1 MKKLGIVVPYRNRP
15 NQLSQF
21 KQALESFISFPYQL
35 IIVEQTDS
43 KEFNRGKLLNI
54 GFIKAEELDC
64 DYVVFHDIDMLPIS
78 ADYSYSEYPTHL
90 ITDLKLP
97 PETKRDLFDN
107 YFGGVTLFPSKVYK
121 RINGYSNKY
130 FGWGFEDDDV
140 FLRCIEN
147 GINITTKTLPQ
158 YTRNSVAL
166 KFNGNDSFVGIKNT
180 LKSTRD
186 FSIFTSFNLNQIN
199 SKENEITDN
208 NSIFSIPGFDTTL
221 AVNSFF
227 DIYFQ
232 FWKRDL
238 SSISLTSKLFPE
250 GHVNALISF
259 NNTVSPF
266 SATLY
271 INGVEVGSNTFDKL
285 SNLQKSSMI
294 YLGVGDPD
302 RKEKNNWFKGSI
314 DRFVIFDTNL
324 NEEQSLDI
332 TTCNDFT
339 LFNKE
344 YSSNIKHY
352 YEMLNVNGN
361 TLKDIVGNNDGYIH
375 NCEQTYI
382 PIQKDIEK
390 PLPYRRKG
398 EFKVLPHDENGYKDG
413 YWVNWASRKNQLKYL
428 RKYYENRSDYQND
441 GLSTIKYK
449 ISDYNNTNNYHHL
462 QVKI

>member
-1 MKKLGIVVPYRNRP
+1 
-15 NQLSQF
+15 
-21 KQALESFISFPYQL
+21 
-35 IIVEQTDS
+35 
-43 KEFNRGKLLNI
+43 
-54 GFIKAEELDC
+54 
-64 DYVVFHDIDMLPIS
+64 MLPIS

-166 KFNGNDSFVGIKNT
+166 KFNGKDSFVGIKNT

-271 INGVEVGSNTFDKL
+271 INGVDVGSNTFDKL

-324 NEEQSLDI
+324 NKEQSLDI
-332 TTCNDFT
+332 TTCNNFT
-339 LFNKE
+339 LFNKLCF
-344 YSSNIKHY
+344 SAFF
-352 YEMLNVNGN
+352 L
-361 TLKDIVGNNDGYIH
+361 L
-375 NCEQTYI
+375 
-382 PIQKDIEK
+382 
-390 PLPYRRKG
+390 L
-398 EFKVLPHDENGYKDG
+398 
-413 YWVNWASRKNQLKYL
+413 
-428 RKYYENRSDYQND
+428 
-441 GLSTIKYK
+441 
-449 ISDYNNTNNYHHL
+449 
-462 QVKI
+462 